1 MRMPEDGLQ
10 PSSGAATAYYM
21 SEKEVA
27 VTIHDQDPWYLS
39 FRELI
44 AVEVSAL
51 REQTQSQVNHFWHQH
66 HKVRAMR
73 PYDEW
78 GRLGL
83 RLRERSVV
91 FGIEWY
97 VNSYYGPRKKRV
109 VVSKAVTLAVD
120 RSAKLAEVT
129 SKLKG
134 WELELTQS
142 LEPQFTIVRRQLDEF
157 VKMNLRAQIY
167 VQRKQKFQRTNE

>member
-1 MRMPEDGLQ
+1 M
-10 PSSGAATAYYM
+10 
-21 SEKEVA
+21 
-27 VTIHDQDPWYLS
+27 TIHDQDPWYLS

-51 REQTQSQVNHFWHQH
+51 REQTQSQVNYFWQQH
-66 HKVRAMR
+66 HETHATR

-91 FGIEWY
+91 FGTEWY
-97 VNSYYGPRKKRV
+97 VNSYYGPRNKRV
-109 VVSKAVTLAVD
+109 VVSKAVTLAAD

-167 VQRKQKFQRTNE
+167 VQRKQKLQRANE